1 VKIPLLQ
8 GAYADSSAAFHT
20 SYPINLEPT
29 LVSSG
34 LSEGYISDVPG
45 CTQIG
50 TGPGADR
57 GSINWNG
64 VCYRVMGPK
73 LVSVASDNTITV
85 LGDVGNDGKPV
96 SLDYSFDRLVIWSNL
111 NQFYWCT
118 PSGPNP
124 GLTQVTDPDLG
135 SPIAGLWIDSYF
147 MSTDGENLVVTE
159 LNDPYS
165 VDPLK
170 YGSAEADPDPVVG
183 LAKVRGEVY
192 ALGTNTIQ
200 NFQDLGGTGFPFT
213 NNPGGLIPRG
223 VVGTHAWAYFLETF
237 AFVGSGRNEQLSV
250 YLAGAGQSISISTS
264 EIDGI
269 LAGWTDAEQALIE
282 CEARVEKGEQRFYIH
297 GPDKTLV
304 YMHQASLL
312 NKDPVWHILADGAL
326 MDAAYSPRHMV
337 QVYDKWLVGDS
348 TGRVGYLDDT
358 TSLRWG
364 NIVGWQFDTVLIWG
378 EGKGGLVKVVELFG
392 LPGRAPFGVDPT
404 CALSWTFD
412 GQTWSQERF
421 ISMGG
426 FGERRRR
433 VQWRPK
439 FRFANYVGLR
449 FRSANASIAT
459 WAALTAEIEP
469 LSV

>member
-1 VKIPLLQ
+1 MRVPLLQ

-20 SYPINLEPT
+20 SYPVNLEPT
-29 LVSSG
+29 LVQSG

-45 CTQIG
+45 VTQIG

-57 GSINWNG
+57 GGINWNG
-64 VCYRVMGPK
+64 VCYRVMGSK
-73 LVSVASDNTITV
+73 LVSVAADGTVVV
-85 LGDVGNDGKPV
+85 LGDVGNNGLPV

-111 NQFYWCT
+111 NQFYYQT
-118 PSGPNP
+118 TT
-124 GLTQVTDPDLG
+124 GLVTQVTDPDLG

-170 YGSAEADPDPVVG
+170 YGSAEADPDPVVA

-237 AFVGSGRNEQLSV
+237 AFVGSGRGEALSV
-250 YLAGAGQSISISTS
+250 YLAGAGQSIGISTS

-269 LAGWTDAEQALIE
+269 IAGWTVAQQALIQ
-282 CEARVEKGEQRFYIH
+282 CEQRVEKDEQRFYIH

-312 NKDPVWHILADGAL
+312 NKEPVWHILADGAL
-326 MDAAYSPRHMV
+326 MDQPYSPRFMT
-337 QVYDKWLVGDS
+337 QVYGRWMVGDS
-348 TGRVGYLDDT
+348 TGRIGYLDDSS
-358 TSLRWG
+358 SLRWG
-364 NIVGWQFDTVLIWG
+364 AIVGWQFDTQFLYNG
-378 EGKGGLVKVVELFG
+378 GKGGIIQVVELAG
-392 LPGRAPFGVDPT
+392 LPGRAPFGVNPT
-404 CALSWTFD
+404 CALSWTLD

-426 FGERRRR
+426 FGERRKR

-439 FRFANYVGLR
+439 VRFRNYVGLR

-459 WAALTAEIEP
+459 WAALEVQVEP